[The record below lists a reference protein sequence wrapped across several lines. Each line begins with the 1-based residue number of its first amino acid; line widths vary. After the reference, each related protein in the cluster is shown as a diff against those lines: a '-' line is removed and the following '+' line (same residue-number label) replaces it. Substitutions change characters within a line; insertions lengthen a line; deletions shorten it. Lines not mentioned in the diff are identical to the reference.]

1 MVVCK
6 YLTSKVLFLQ
16 QFLLLQRKRYDL
28 PGRVCPEKAVF
39 LHYLLTAVFEG
50 FLADKV
56 EVAAVWS
63 RGESSNLSW
72 TFRSELPDK
81 GQPLILRK

>member
-1 MVVCK
+1 MPV
-6 YLTSKVLFLQ
+6 
-16 QFLLLQRKRYDL
+16 
-28 PGRVCPEKAVF
+28 RVCPEKAIF